1 MKSMIKYFLNTIGLS
16 FIIVSF
22 VFDCPETA
30 SKLLYFFGFMFYCS
44 GSYWSCEDAA
54 KQEEQIK
61 KLKEKVEALEN
72 KLRKEY
78 VKPKLR
84 VENVPSNYEEY
95 LKSKDRW

>member
-22 VFDCPETA
+22 AFDCPETA

-61 KLKEKVEALEN
+61 KLKEKVEELEN
-72 KLRKEY
+72 RSCKEY
-78 VKPKLR
+78 VKPELS

-95 LKSKDRW
+95 LKNKDRW

>member
-22 VFDCPETA
+22 AFDCPETA

-61 KLKEKVEALEN
+61 KLKEKVEELEN
-72 KLRKEY
+72 KSRKEY
-78 VKPKLR
+78 VKPKLS

-95 LKSKDRW
+95 LKNKDRW

>member
-22 VFDCPETA
+22 AFDCPETA
-30 SKLLYFFGFMFYCS
+30 SKLLHFFGFMFYCS

-61 KLKEKVEALEN
+61 KLKKKVEELEN
-72 KLRKEY
+72 KSRKEY
-78 VKPKLR
+78 VKPKLSI
-84 VENVPSNYEEY
+84 ENVPSNYEEY
-95 LKSKDRW
+95 LKNKGRW

>member
-22 VFDCPETA
+22 AFDCPETA
-30 SKLLYFFGFMFYCS
+30 SKLLHFFGFMFYCS

-61 KLKEKVEALEN
+61 KLKEKVEELEN
-72 KLRKEY
+72 RSRKEY
-78 VKPKLR
+78 VKPELSVK
-84 VENVPSNYEEY
+84 NVPSNYEEY

>member
-22 VFDCPETA
+22 AFDCPETA

-61 KLKEKVEALEN
+61 KLKEKVEELEN
-72 KLRKEY
+72 KSRKEY
-78 VKPKLR
+78 VKPKLS

-95 LKSKDRW
+95 LKSKGKW

>member
-22 VFDCPETA
+22 AFDYPETV
-30 SKLLYFFGFMFYCS
+30 SKMLSAFGIMFYCS
-44 GSYWSCEDAA
+44 WSYWSCEDSA

-61 KLKEKVEALEN
+61 KLKEKVEELEN
-72 KLRKEY
+72 KSRKEY
-78 VKPKLR
+78 IKPELR

-95 LKSKDRW
+95 LKNKDRW

>member
-22 VFDCPETA
+22 AFDCPETA

-61 KLKEKVEALEN
+61 KLKEKVEELEN
-72 KLRKEY
+72 RSRKEY
-78 VKPKLR
+78 VKPKLS

-95 LKSKDRW
+95 LKNKDRW

>member
-22 VFDCPETA
+22 AFDCPETA
-30 SKLLYFFGFMFYCS
+30 SKLLHFFGFMFYCS

-61 KLKEKVEALEN
+61 KLKEKVEELEN
-72 KLRKEY
+72 RSRKEY
-78 VKPKLR
+78 VKPELS

-95 LKSKDRW
+95 LKNRDRW

>member
-22 VFDCPETA
+22 AFDCPETA

-54 KQEEQIK
+54 KQEKQIK
-61 KLKEKVEALEN
+61 KLEEKVEVLEN

-78 VKPKLR
+78 VKPELSVK
-84 VENVPSNYEEY
+84 NVPSNYDEY
-95 LKSKDRW
+95 LENKVKW

>member
-1 MKSMIKYFLNTIGLS
+1 MKSAIKYFLNIIGVALM
-16 FIIVSF
+16 IVS
-22 VFDCPETA
+22 VTCDCPETA
-30 SKLLYFFGFMFYCS
+30 SRLLHIFGLMFYCS

-61 KLKEKVEALEN
+61 KLKEKVEELEN
-72 KLRKEY
+72 RSRKEY
-78 VKPKLR
+78 VKPKLS